1 MITVNKERL
10 ENLIKLLSRINV
22 MVYLFHSMDVIGRVE
37 SCQAVEWNHYFKHSI
52 DLLEGKR
59 YQFRKIDSDQDNDG
73 KKLNE
78 NDMFIESDATK
89 YAVKGNIAIICTG
102 DDHN

>member
-1 MITVNKERL
+1 M
-10 ENLIKLLSRINV
+10 
-22 MVYLFHSMDVIGRVE
+22 
-37 SCQAVEWNHYFKHSI
+37 
-52 DLLEGKR
+52 EGKR
-59 YQFRKIDSDQDNDG
+59 YQFHKIDSDQDNDDE
-73 KKLNE
+73 KLNE

>member
-37 SCQAVEWNHYFKHSI
+37 SCQAVE
-52 DLLEGKR
+52 
-59 YQFRKIDSDQDNDG
+59 
-73 KKLNE
+73 
-78 NDMFIESDATK
+78 
-89 YAVKGNIAIICTG
+89 
-102 DDHN
+102 

>member
-1 MITVNKERL
+1 MITENKERL
-10 ENLIKLLSRINV
+10 ENLIKLLSRISV
-22 MVYLFHSMDVIGRVE
+22 MVYLLDSMDVIGRVE
-37 SCQAVEWNHYFKHSI
+37 SCQAVEWNHYFRHSI

-59 YQFRKIDSDQDNDG
+59 YQFHKIDSDQDNDDE
-73 KKLNE
+73 KLNE